1 MKQCLECRHY
11 RPDPHLGGE
20 AAHLYALCDRPG
32 RKGSEYAEFQRDLPF
47 LLDLI
52 AGQCGQRSRYFA
64 QRIVDL
70 PPDAEGIRYQFLTAE
85 TGEV

>member
-1 MKQCLECRHY
+1 M
-11 RPDPHLGGE
+11 
-20 AAHLYALCDRPG
+20 
-32 RKGSEYAEFQRDLPF
+32 
-47 LLDLI
+47 DLI